1 MKTIINHHY
10 ILLDVCML
18 FIPRNMDQIR
28 FNDPSLVRFRLDR
41 NLLSLDLEKN
51 RLQWN
56 KAVPPFPKS
65 KCPPK
70 TAGGYSPIR
79 VRMDRVEQ
87 YSSIQWY
94 SPLFNIFHPYS
105 STKNR
110 QISFH
115 RWRELHD
122 DEVRGEIHHWERRG
136 STRWFQRWG
145 WLKRTNWNGDFMV
158 IYGDFMVF

>member
-1 MKTIINHHY
+1 MYVVHPPKYGPNS
-10 ILLDVCML
+10 VQRS
-18 FIPRNMDQIR
+18 IPSSIQAWQK
-28 FNDPSLVRFRLDR
+28 SALVG
-41 NLLSLDLEKN
+41 SGKN

-94 SPLFNIFHPYS
+94 HYSTFFIHILPQKIGKFH
-105 STKNR
+105 STGGGNCTMTKSGEKYTTENGVAR
-110 QISFH
+110 QDGFK
-115 RWRELHD
+115 D
-122 DEVRGEIHHWERRG
+122 GDG
-136 STRWFQRWG
+136 SKEQTEMVILWW
-145 WLKRTNWNGDFMV
+145 FMV
-158 IYGDFMVF
+158 ILWCFNGHLMGFHDGLMVI

>member
-1 MKTIINHHY
+1 MYVVHPPKYGPNS
-10 ILLDVCML
+10 VQRS
-18 FIPRNMDQIR
+18 IPSSIQAWQK
-28 FNDPSLVRFRLDR
+28 SALVG
-41 NLLSLDLEKN
+41 SGKN

-145 WLKRTNWNGDFMV
+145 MAQKNKLKWWFYGDLWWFYGVLMV
-158 IYGDFMVF
+158 I